1 MASAAN
7 YQASATLTPC
17 SSLIDKELPHKTAVE
32 DPATEQLAFALFEE
46 KVLKRLEHVVRLYNA
61 GKPLFPRA
69 LLEDLDRQIEEGR
82 EEIRIKD
89 FDDVVST
96 YSRSVPAVCLDL
108 ATTYCIG
115 YSSIQVLTHIHPSCA
130 TMMFKDPPPVSI
142 LYTRHPE
149 VAEGNIEMLGP
160 VFVKMRERWQESE
173 TCQELVS
180 HLTTLR
186 FSLPIHKIVAFG
198 LGTLGKTQNGRFSTR
213 SHVQHAAVETMATIL
228 AKSGVSGGKR
238 IDCYFQDPWYDE
250 NDVRFLHSI
259 GFQPLNDPKGFLE
272 IDEHTLVFSVSPN
285 VPVKQIV
292 ADLQWP
298 GAMIWNTVC
307 GEEERKQWK
316 RRLRNGEEFWLG
328 PLATDPDSD
337 RVCEM
342 ITHYQKFA
350 LHDPKDYFGDLS
362 IYVRH

>member
-1 MASAAN
+1 M
-7 YQASATLTPC
+7 
-17 SSLIDKELPHKTAVE
+17 
-32 DPATEQLAFALFEE
+32 TEQLAFTLLDE
-46 KVLKRLEHVVRLYNA
+46 KTLRRLEHVVRLYNA

-115 YSSIQVLTHIHPSCA
+115 YSSIQLLTYVHPSCA
-130 TMMFKDPPPVSI
+130 MMMFADKPPVSI

-149 VAEGNIEMLGP
+149 FSEGTIEGLDSTFAS
-160 VFVKMRERWQESE
+160 VREHWRESE
-173 TCQELVS
+173 TCHELES
-180 HLTTLR
+180 HLTASQ
-186 FSLPIHKIVAFG
+186 FSLPIRKIVAFG
-198 LGTLGKTQNGRFSTR
+198 LGTLDQSHNGRISTR
-213 SHVQHAAVETMATIL
+213 SYVQHAAVETMATVL
-228 AKSGVSGGKR
+228 ARSGVSGGQTV
-238 IDCYFQDPWYDE
+238 DCYVQDPWYNE
-250 NDVRFLHSI
+250 NDVRFLQSI
-259 GFQPLNDPKGFLE
+259 GLQPLNDPKGFLE
-272 IDEHTLVFSVSPN
+272 IDEHTLVFSVCPN

-298 GAMIWNTVC
+298 GAMVWNSVC
-307 GEEERKQWK
+307 GEEEKKQWK
-316 RRLRNGEEFWLG
+316 RRLRNGEEFWMG

-342 ITHYQKFA
+342 VTHYQKVA
-350 LHDPKDYFGDLS
+350 LHDPEDYFGDLS
-362 IYVRH
+362 LYTRV